1 MVGSQDNQAVV
12 PLPILVQRINQS
24 PKVEVKIVGAL
35 EIEQLLLH
43 EVLVLIVA
51 KAFREMMRI
60 RRVGR
65 DGDGGDECPFVFVVV
80 EHMYSAVNQRL
91 VVVLT
96 MLDGVVERVDAI
108 GLAHVVLMPHMFS
121 RRNHHRCGIAQF
133 FAHTTHATE

>member
-1 MVGSQDNQAVV
+1 MRFGVEQVFAHTTPTLVHVEQPKKRWINIGLVNLRFVVFLDRKFEAACDDERYSGMCPIGPVAIVMVGSQDNEAVV

-65 DGDGGDECPFVFVVV
+65 DGDGGDE
-80 EHMYSAVNQRL
+80 
-91 VVVLT
+91 
-96 MLDGVVERVDAI
+96 
-108 GLAHVVLMPHMFS
+108 
-121 RRNHHRCGIAQF
+121 
-133 FAHTTHATE
+133 

>member
-1 MVGSQDNQAVV
+1 MRFGVEQVFAHTTPTLVHVKQSQKRGIYICLVNLRFVVFLDRKFVAACDDERYSGMCPIGPVAIVMVGSQNNQTVI

-65 DGDGGDECPFVFVVV
+65 DGDGGDK
-80 EHMYSAVNQRL
+80 
-91 VVVLT
+91 
-96 MLDGVVERVDAI
+96 
-108 GLAHVVLMPHMFS
+108 
-121 RRNHHRCGIAQF
+121 
-133 FAHTTHATE
+133 